1 MPRKVLITGVSSG
14 IGLAQARAFL
24 ELGDQVY
31 GLDQKPA
38 PDLPGDF
45 HFLQVDLTQDLEA
58 VFSWVDQVDV
68 LLLTAGILDAYTPLL
83 EMSRELWDRVYETNV
98 RVPMEMS
105 RFYLNK
111 MVSVGAGVIITMCSI
126 ASHIAGGGGAAYTSS
141 KHALMGLTKQMA
153 LDYAGSGVQIFGIA
167 PGAVQTGMTQADF
180 EPGGLAEWVAQET
193 PIQRWT
199 QPEEVANLTVFL
211 ASGKMASMQ
220 GVIVTIDGGWTLK

>member
-83 EMSRELWDRVYETNV
+83 EMSRELWDRIYETNV

-153 LDYAGSGVQIFGIA
+153 LDYAESGVQIFGIA

-199 QPEEVANLTVFL
+199 QPEEVADLTVFL

-220 GVIVTIDGGWTLK
+220 GAIVTIDGGWTLK

>member
-1 MPRKVLITGVSSG
+1 MPRKVLITGVASG

-68 LLLTAGILDAYTPLL
+68 LLLTAGIIDAYTPLL
-83 EMSRELWDRVYETNV
+83 EMSRELWDRIYETNV

-199 QPEEVANLTVFL
+199 QPEEVADLTVFL

-220 GVIVTIDGGWTLK
+220 GAIVTIDGGWTLK

>member
-31 GLDQKPA
+31 GLDQKLA

-83 EMSRELWDRVYETNV
+83 EMSRELWDRIYETNV

-199 QPEEVANLTVFL
+199 QPEEVADLTVFL

-220 GVIVTIDGGWTLK
+220 GAIVTIDGGWTLK

>member
-83 EMSRELWDRVYETNV
+83 
-98 RVPMEMS
+98 
-105 RFYLNK
+105 
-111 MVSVGAGVIITMCSI
+111 
-126 ASHIAGGGGAAYTSS
+126 
-141 KHALMGLTKQMA
+141 
-153 LDYAGSGVQIFGIA
+153 
-167 PGAVQTGMTQADF
+167 
-180 EPGGLAEWVAQET
+180 
-193 PIQRWT
+193 
-199 QPEEVANLTVFL
+199 
-211 ASGKMASMQ
+211 
-220 GVIVTIDGGWTLK
+220 